1 MKPGGADGLAFGLG
15 LIVFA
20 SLYVLFVTCYA
31 LYEGAVMAWWGRRL
45 RRKGGW

>member
-1 MKPGGADGLAFGLG
+1 MKPGGANSWDFGLG

-20 SLYVLFVTCYA
+20 SLYLLFAACFA
-31 LYEGAVMAWWGRRL
+31 LWEAAVMAWWRGRL